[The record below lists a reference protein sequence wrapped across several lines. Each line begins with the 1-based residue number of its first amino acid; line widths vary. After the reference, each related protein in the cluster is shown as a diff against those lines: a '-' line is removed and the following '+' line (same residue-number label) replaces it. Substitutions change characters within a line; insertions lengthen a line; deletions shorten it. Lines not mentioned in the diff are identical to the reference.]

1 MSMLVVGVCQV
12 SCFTIESKLGD
23 RLLRSL
29 AQSSACLTLIVGQD
43 KNSLPLVRRTDFTR
57 REYSPRH
64 LVTQLFQIA
73 DDCGES
79 QRNVSFDIFE
89 EAGSWSKKANS
100 VCDPW
105 PEVAGIVFT
114 CSLSCGRERLARV
127 SCNEDVHQSVK
138 FSVREGFK
146 IVPKRCDIQESFF
159 HFTDEIGLSE
169 PLKLTICEASQSF
182 AKDVFEAKSNAAIS
196 GAEFKSCD
204 GIIHIFIFAK
214 FRNAR

>member
-1 MSMLVVGVCQV
+1 
-12 SCFTIESKLGD
+12 
-23 RLLRSL
+23 
-29 AQSSACLTLIVGQD
+29 
-43 KNSLPLVRRTDFTR
+43 
-57 REYSPRH
+57 
-64 LVTQLFQIA
+64 LFQLS
-73 DDCGES
+73 DDFSES
-79 QRNVSFDIFE
+79 EGDVSFDILK
-89 EAGSWSKKANS
+89 EAESGSQNPNS
-100 VCDPW
+100 VCDPR

-138 FSVREGFK
+138 FSVREGLK

-182 AKDVFEAKSNAAIS
+182 AKDVFEAKSNAAIP

-204 GIIHIFIFAK
+204 GIIHISFLSFVGSDEAPPQLHSQ
-214 FRNAR
+214 